1 MQILIPFV
9 YLLDFKLILCKTFTK
24 LGIIFPCVT
33 LSQSFYFLLTLLNC
47 FWSYD
52 TSELAQDII
61 FNIWNSVVFLIQP
74 SIPQLFA
81 MEVTNKHLTVCNE
94 QQTLREKCP
103 NTKSVY
109 FWSVFSFI
117 RTEYGDLFPYKGSWF
132 SAKTR
137 ISTLRNTFHI
147 WLGVF
152 RVFLEH
158 VYMRTAENSNRFDIS
173 LQDKVSRRCKV
184 TSLSA
189 FTRLRA
195 AWNSLRCKFHF
206 SQIDQSEISNRSEFS
221 M

>member
-1 MQILIPFV
+1 MGLFSHVLLCLKASISCWLSWTVSDRTIRLSWHKTSFLIF
-9 YLLDFKLILCKTFTK
+9 
-24 LGIIFPCVT
+24 
-33 LSQSFYFLLTLLNC
+33 
-47 FWSYD
+47 
-52 TSELAQDII
+52 E
-61 FNIWNSVVFLIQP
+61 NSVVFLIQP

-117 RTEYGDLFPYKGSWF
+117 RTEYGDLFPYKGSCF
-132 SAKTR
+132 SAKIR

-152 RVFLEH
+152 RIFLEH
-158 VYMRTAENSNRFDIS
+158 VYMRTEENSNRFDIS

-184 TSLSA
+184 TSLST

-195 AWNSLRCKFHF
+195 AWNSPRCKFHF